1 MSESG
6 NRTPDQ
12 TTDGWD
18 ATVDTYEEAGE
29 PFTALF
35 AEEALRLVGV
45 RAGDRV
51 LDVGAGTG
59 GLSLAAARLGAEVDG
74 IDFAPAMTNRL
85 RERVLKEG
93 NNNRQHP

>member
-1 MSESG
+1 MDGSG

-12 TTDGWD
+12 TSDGWD
-18 ATVDTYEEAGE
+18 AAVATYEEAGE

-45 RAGDRV
+45 SAGDRI

-74 IDFAPAMTNRL
+74 IDFAPIAINDFKKSRIASKRHT
-85 RERVLKEG
+85 
-93 NNNRQHP
+93 